1 MADSVSIKIDK
12 DLRPAYYDDFHCLAA
27 DCRFSCCKN
36 WRIAF
41 DKKDYLSLKR
51 QKGTEDLNNRLEH
64 GLRRIRKGPLAETCY
79 GEFDM
84 SGGDCPLL
92 REDGLCALQIEKD
105 HAALPQVCRVFPR
118 ARSYLPE
125 YLERSLSPA
134 CEGVLE
140 LLWNL
145 PDGVEFRSDP
155 LPKKEQ
161 KILTVPE
168 GRPLVPFFQ
177 TIREW
182 CIDMLQD
189 RRLPL
194 PQRILL
200 TGFALRELAEGEMDL
215 AAWLARAR
223 ALPEAKEIP
232 DLPREESA
240 LAMFLSSN
248 LHALGPLETASVD
261 YTGIQGEILRALGVT
276 IQAGTTRA
284 AIPLAPYRAARQ
296 RYEEKFK
303 DREYFMENLMVSLF
317 FQLNL
322 PNLKSGEE
330 LWKSYVNFCNLYA
343 FYRFMAVASC
353 REGGAGDK
361 AELFRLIVFASRGMI
376 HNGARQTAL
385 RDELFQNDSATLA
398 HMAILLGG

>member
-1 MADSVSIKIDK
+1 MADSVSIKINK

-155 LPKKEQ
+155 LPKKERGT
-161 KILTVPE
+161 LTVSGE
-168 GRPLVPFFQ
+168 RPLVPFFQ
-177 TIREW
+177 PIREW
-182 CIDMLQD
+182 CIDILQD

-200 TGFALRELAEGEMDL
+200 IGFALRELAEGEMDIP
-215 AAWLARAR
+215 AWLTRAR
-223 ALPEAKEIP
+223 ALPEAEE
-232 DLPREESA
+232 LPGLPQEENA
-240 LAMFLSSN
+240 LAMFLTSN
-248 LHALGPLETASVD
+248 LRTLNLLETTGAD
-261 YTGIQGEILRALGVT
+261 YAGIQSGVPRALGVT
-276 IQAGTTRA
+276 LRMDALQVT
-284 AIPLAPYRAARQ
+284 IPTAPYRAARQ

>member
-1 MADSVSIKIDK
+1 MADSVSIKINK

-27 DCRFSCCKN
+27 DCRFSCCKA

-51 QKGTEDLNNRLEH
+51 QKGTEDLNNRLEQ
-64 GLRRIRKGPLAETCY
+64 GVRRLRDKESNYY

-155 LPKKEQ
+155 LPKKERGT
-161 KILTVPE
+161 LTVSGE
-168 GRPLVPFFQ
+168 RPLVPFFQ
-177 TIREW
+177 PIREW
-182 CIDMLQD
+182 CIDILQD

-200 TGFALRELAEGEMDL
+200 IGFALRELAEGEMDIP
-215 AAWLARAR
+215 AWLTRAR
-223 ALPEAKEIP
+223 ALPEAEE
-232 DLPREESA
+232 LPGLPQEENA
-240 LAMFLSSN
+240 LAMFLTSN
-248 LHALGPLETASVD
+248 LRTLNLLETTGAD
-261 YTGIQGEILRALGVT
+261 YAGIQSGVPRALGVT
-276 IQAGTTRA
+276 LRMDALQVT
-284 AIPLAPYRAARQ
+284 IPTAPYRAARQ

>member
-1 MADSVSIKIDK
+1 MPTRIEINN
-12 DLRPAYYDDFHCLAA
+12 DLRPAYYDDFRCLAA
-27 DCRFSCCKN
+27 GCRYSCCKG
-36 WRIAF
+36 WRISF
-41 DKKDYLSLKR
+41 NKKDYLSLKR
-51 QKGTEDLNNRLEH
+51 QEGSEEFNARMDH
-64 GLRRIRKGPLAETCY
+64 GLRRIRKGPLTDIHF

-84 SGGDCPLL
+84 DSGVCPLL
-92 REDGLCALQIEKD
+92 REDCLCGLQVEKGPE
-105 HAALPQVCRVFPR
+105 ALPAVCQTFPR
-118 ARSYLPE
+118 AKIPSASG

-155 LPKKEQ
+155 LPKKERGT
-161 KILTVPE
+161 LTVSGE
-168 GRPLVPFFQ
+168 RPLVPFFQ
-177 TIREW
+177 PIREW

-200 TGFALRELAEGEMDL
+200 IGFALRELAEGERDIP
-215 AAWLARAR
+215 AWLSRAR
-223 ALPEAKEIP
+223 ALREAEELPE
-232 DLPREESA
+232 LPREENA
-240 LAMFLSSN
+240 LAMFLTSN
-248 LHALGPLETASVD
+248 LRTLNLLETTGAD
-261 YTGIQGEILRALGVT
+261 YAGIQSGVPRALGVT
-276 IQAGTTRA
+276 LRMDALQVT
-284 AIPLAPYRAARQ
+284 IPTAPYRAARQ

-376 HNGARQTAL
+376 HNGARQTDL

>member
-51 QKGTEDLNNRLEH
+51 QKGTEDLNNRLEQ
-64 GLRRIRKGPLAETCY
+64 GVRRLRDKESNYY

-105 HAALPQVCRVFPR
+105 HAALPQVCRAFPR
-118 ARSYLPE
+118 AMAYLPE

-155 LPKKEQ
+155 LPKKERGT
-161 KILTVPE
+161 LTVSGE
-168 GRPLVPFFQ
+168 RPLVPFFQ
-177 TIREW
+177 PIREW
-182 CIDMLQD
+182 CIDILQD

-200 TGFALRELAEGEMDL
+200 IGFALRELAEGEMDIP
-215 AAWLARAR
+215 AWLTRAR
-223 ALPEAKEIP
+223 ALPEAEE
-232 DLPREESA
+232 LPGLPQEENA
-240 LAMFLSSN
+240 LAMFLTSN
-248 LHALGPLETASVD
+248 LRTLNLLETTGAD
-261 YTGIQGEILRALGVT
+261 YAGIQSGVPRALGVT
-276 IQAGTTRA
+276 LRMDALQVT
-284 AIPLAPYRAARQ
+284 IPTAPYRAARQ

-376 HNGARQTAL
+376 HNGARQTDL
-385 RDELFQNDSATLA
+385 RDELFRNDSATLA

>member
-1 MADSVSIKIDK
+1 MPTRIEINN
-12 DLRPAYYDDFHCLAA
+12 DLRPAYYDDFRCLAA
-27 DCRFSCCKN
+27 GCRYSCCKG
-36 WRIAF
+36 WRISF
-41 DKKDYLSLKR
+41 NKKDYLSLKR
-51 QKGTEDLNNRLEH
+51 QEGSEEFNARMDH
-64 GLRRIRKGPLAETCY
+64 GLRRIRKGPLADIHF

-84 SGGDCPLL
+84 DSGVCPLL
-92 REDGLCALQIEKD
+92 REDCLCGLQVEKGPE
-105 HAALPQVCRVFPR
+105 ALPAVCQTFPR
-118 ARSYLPE
+118 AKIPSASG

-145 PDGVEFRSDP
+145 PDGVEFRSNP
-155 LPKKEQ
+155 LPKKERGT
-161 KILTVPE
+161 LTVSGE
-168 GRPLVPFFQ
+168 RPLVPFFQ
-177 TIREW
+177 PIREW
-182 CIDMLQD
+182 CIDILQD

-200 TGFALRELAEGEMDL
+200 IGLALRELAEGEMDIP
-215 AAWLARAR
+215 AWLTRAR
-223 ALPEAKEIP
+223 ALPEAEELP
-232 DLPREESA
+232 GLPREDNA
-240 LAMFLSSN
+240 LAMFLTSN
-248 LHALGPLETASVD
+248 LRTLNLLETTGVD
-261 YTGIQGEILRALGVT
+261 YADIQSGVPRALGVT
-276 IQAGTTRA
+276 LRMDALQVT
-284 AIPLAPYRAARQ
+284 IPTAPYRAARQ
-296 RYEEKFK
+296 RYEENFK

-330 LWKSYVNFCNLYA
+330 LWKSYVSFCNLYA

>member
-27 DCRFSCCKN
+27 DCRFSCCKA
-36 WRIAF
+36 WRISF

-64 GLRRIRKGPLAETCY
+64 GLRRIRKGPLAETYY

-92 REDGLCALQIEKD
+92 REDGLCILQIEKD
-105 HAALPQVCRVFPR
+105 HAALPLVCRAFPR
-118 ARSYLPE
+118 ARSYRAG

-155 LPKKEQ
+155 LPKKERGTLAVSGEQ
-161 KILTVPE
+161 S
-168 GRPLVPFFQ
+168 LVPFFQ
-177 TIREW
+177 PIREW

-200 TGFALRELAEGEMDL
+200 IGFALRELAEGERDIP
-215 AAWLARAR
+215 AWLSRAR
-223 ALPEAKEIP
+223 ALREAEELPE
-232 DLPREESA
+232 LPREERA
-240 LAMFLSSN
+240 LAMFLTSN
-248 LHALGPLETASVD
+248 L
-261 YTGIQGEILRALGVT
+261 YTLSRLDNTGECYDGIRSGVPQALGVT
-276 IQAGTTRA
+276 LRAGTTRVT
-284 AIPLAPYRAARQ
+284 IPVAPYQAARQ
-296 RYEEKFK
+296 RYEENFK
-303 DREYFMENLMVSLF
+303 GREYFMENLMVSLF

-376 HNGARQTAL
+376 HNGARQTDL
-385 RDELFQNDSATLA
+385 RDELFRNDSATLA

>member
-1 MADSVSIKIDK
+1 MADSVSIKINK

-27 DCRFSCCKN
+27 DCRFSCCKA

-51 QKGTEDLNNRLEH
+51 QKGTEDLNNRLEQ
-64 GLRRIRKGPLAETCY
+64 GVRRLRDKESNYY

-105 HAALPQVCRVFPR
+105 HAALPQVCRAFPR
-118 ARSYLPE
+118 AMAYLPE
-125 YLERSLSPA
+125 YLERSLSLA

-145 PDGVEFRSDP
+145 PDGVDFRSDP
-155 LPKKEQ
+155 LPKKERGT
-161 KILTVPE
+161 LTVSGE
-168 GRPLVPFFQ
+168 RPLVPFFQ
-177 TIREW
+177 PIREW
-182 CIDMLQD
+182 CIDILQD

-200 TGFALRELAEGEMDL
+200 IGFALRELAEGEMDIP
-215 AAWLARAR
+215 AWLTRAR
-223 ALPEAKEIP
+223 ALPEAEE
-232 DLPREESA
+232 LPGLPQEENA
-240 LAMFLSSN
+240 LAMFLTSN
-248 LHALGPLETASVD
+248 LRTLNLLETTGAD
-261 YTGIQGEILRALGVT
+261 YAGIQSGVPRALGVT
-276 IQAGTTRA
+276 LRMDALQVT
-284 AIPLAPYRAARQ
+284 IPTAPYRAARQ

-317 FQLNL
+317 FQLSL
-322 PNLKSGEE
+322 PNLNSGEE

-376 HNGARQTAL
+376 HNGARQTDL
-385 RDELFQNDSATLA
+385 RDELFRNDSATLA

>member
-1 MADSVSIKIDK
+1 MADSVSIKINK

-27 DCRFSCCKN
+27 DCRFSCCKA

-51 QKGTEDLNNRLEH
+51 QKGTEDLNNRLEQ
-64 GLRRIRKGPLAETCY
+64 GVRRLRDKESNYY

-105 HAALPQVCRVFPR
+105 HAALPQVCRAFPR
-118 ARSYLPE
+118 AMAYLPE

-145 PDGVEFRSDP
+145 PDGVEFRSNP
-155 LPKKEQ
+155 LPKKERGT
-161 KILTVPE
+161 LTVSGE
-168 GRPLVPFFQ
+168 RPLVPFFQ
-177 TIREW
+177 PIREW
-182 CIDMLQD
+182 CIDILQD

-200 TGFALRELAEGEMDL
+200 IGFALRELAEGERDIP
-215 AAWLARAR
+215 AWLARSR
-223 ALPEAKEIP
+223 ALLEVEELPE
-232 DLPREESA
+232 LPREERA
-240 LAMFLSSN
+240 LAMFLTSN
-248 LHALGPLETASVD
+248 LYTLSRLDNTGED
-261 YTGIQGEILRALGVT
+261 YAGIRSEVPRALGV
-276 IQAGTTRA
+276 ALRSGTTRVT
-284 AIPLAPYRAARQ
+284 IPVAPYQAARQ
-296 RYEEKFK
+296 RYEENFK

-317 FQLNL
+317 FALHL
-322 PNLKSGEE
+322 PDLESGEE

-376 HNGARQTAL
+376 HNGARQTDL

>member
-1 MADSVSIKIDK
+1 MADSVSIKINK

-27 DCRFSCCKN
+27 DCRFSCCKA

-64 GLRRIRKGPLAETCY
+64 GLRRLRDKESNYY

-105 HAALPQVCRVFPR
+105 HAALPQVCRAFPR
-118 ARSYLPE
+118 AMAYLPE
-125 YLERSLSPA
+125 YLERSLSLA

-155 LPKKEQ
+155 LPKKERGT
-161 KILTVPE
+161 LTVSGE
-168 GRPLVPFFQ
+168 RPLVPFFQ
-177 TIREW
+177 PIREW
-182 CIDMLQD
+182 CIDILQD

-200 TGFALRELAEGEMDL
+200 IGFALRELAEGEMDIP
-215 AAWLARAR
+215 AWLTRAR
-223 ALPEAKEIP
+223 ALPEAEE
-232 DLPREESA
+232 LPGLPQEENA
-240 LAMFLSSN
+240 LAMFLTSN
-248 LHALGPLETASVD
+248 LRTLNLLETTGAD
-261 YTGIQGEILRALGVT
+261 YAGIQSGVPRALGVT
-276 IQAGTTRA
+276 LRMDALQVT
-284 AIPLAPYRAARQ
+284 IPTAPYRAARQ

>member
-1 MADSVSIKIDK
+1 MADSVSIKINK

-27 DCRFSCCKN
+27 DCRFSCCKA
-36 WRIAF
+36 WRISF

-64 GLRRIRKGPLAETCY
+64 GLRRIRKGPLAETYY

-92 REDGLCALQIEKD
+92 REDGLCILQIEKD
-105 HAALPQVCRVFPR
+105 HAALPLVCRAFPR

-155 LPKKEQ
+155 LPKKERGT
-161 KILTVPE
+161 LTVSGE
-168 GRPLVPFFQ
+168 RPLVPFFQ
-177 TIREW
+177 PIREW
-182 CIDMLQD
+182 CIDILQD

-200 TGFALRELAEGEMDL
+200 IGFALRELAEGEMDIP
-215 AAWLARAR
+215 AWLTRAR
-223 ALPEAKEIP
+223 ALPEAEE
-232 DLPREESA
+232 LPGLPQEENA
-240 LAMFLSSN
+240 LAMFLTSN
-248 LHALGPLETASVD
+248 LRTLNLLETTGAD
-261 YTGIQGEILRALGVT
+261 YAGIQSGVPRALGVT
-276 IQAGTTRA
+276 LRMDALQVT
-284 AIPLAPYRAARQ
+284 IPTAPYRAARQ

>member
-51 QKGTEDLNNRLEH
+51 QKGTEDLNNRLEQ
-64 GLRRIRKGPLAETCY
+64 GVRRLRDKESNYY

-105 HAALPQVCRVFPR
+105 HAALPQVCRAFPR
-118 ARSYLPE
+118 AMAYLPE
-125 YLERSLSPA
+125 YLERSLSLA

-145 PDGVEFRSDP
+145 PDGVDFRSDP
-155 LPKKEQ
+155 LPKKERGT
-161 KILTVPE
+161 LTVSGE
-168 GRPLVPFFQ
+168 RPLVPFFQ
-177 TIREW
+177 PIREW
-182 CIDMLQD
+182 CIDILQD

-200 TGFALRELAEGEMDL
+200 IGFALRELAEGEMDIP
-215 AAWLARAR
+215 AWLTRAR
-223 ALPEAKEIP
+223 ALPEAEE
-232 DLPREESA
+232 LPGLPQEENA
-240 LAMFLSSN
+240 LAMFLTSN
-248 LHALGPLETASVD
+248 LRTLNLLETTGAD
-261 YTGIQGEILRALGVT
+261 YAGIQSGVPRALGVT
-276 IQAGTTRA
+276 LRMDALQVT
-284 AIPLAPYRAARQ
+284 IPTAPYRAARQ